1 MEQVTDFM
9 KSQRSPEK
17 MMTLGVNYWYAN
29 EIQIC
34 CMNCKGT
41 SLKASCRQKRKL
53 FFMKLKKNGLVKGPA
68 RSNSRQI
75 GALTDSE
82 HFKSSLCFCPIDV
95 IDKNTKLT
103 LIISF

>member
-1 MEQVTDFM
+1 
-9 KSQRSPEK
+9 
-17 MMTLGVNYWYAN
+17 
-29 EIQIC
+29 
-34 CMNCKGT
+34 MNCKGT

-68 RSNSRQI
+68 RSNCRQI

-82 HFKSSLCFCPIDV
+82 HFKSSLCFCPIDL

-103 LIISF
+103 LIINF

>member
-1 MEQVTDFM
+1 
-9 KSQRSPEK
+9 
-17 MMTLGVNYWYAN
+17 
-29 EIQIC
+29 
-34 CMNCKGT
+34 
-41 SLKASCRQKRKL
+41 
-53 FFMKLKKNGLVKGPA
+53 MKLKKNGLVKGPA

-82 HFKSSLCFCPIDV
+82 HFKSSLCFCPIDL